1 MAGPG
6 LLAYVFVNK
15 FAMHLPTYRQEDL
28 LTHHGFFIPRSTLC
42 DWLAQCA
49 QGLQPLVDLMR
60 ERALMSL
67 VLNADETPVSLL
79 DPTRDSTRT
88 GYFWVYV
95 GNGSN
100 PYTIY
105 DYRDSR
111 SRDGPAQILKNFR
124 GYLQTDA
131 YASYES
137 VVSESS
143 GRIIPVGCWAH
154 VQP

>member
-1 MAGPG
+1 LGPAKITVYRHVYPKYACPFCKNGVTSAPPAPSPIARGMAGPG
-6 LLAYVFVNK
+6 LLSYIFVNK
-15 FAMHLPTYRQEDL
+15 FAIHLPTYRQQDM
-28 LTHHGFFIPRSTLC
+28 LTHHGLFIARSTLC

-49 QGLQPLVDLMR
+49 QWLRPLVDLMQ

-67 VLNADETPVSLL
+67 VLNADETPVSVL

-95 GNGSN
+95 GSGNN

-111 SRDGPAQILKNFR
+111 SRDGP
-124 GYLQTDA
+124 DA
-131 YASYES
+131 
-137 VVSESS
+137 
-143 GRIIPVGCWAH
+143 
-154 VQP
+154 